1 VREEVEEVASLIDPN
16 TGAVQDGDALEAE
29 LGDLLFA
36 VVNLCR
42 KTGVHGALALDRTNA
57 KFVRRYAAMERLAV
71 ADGKTLTTLS
81 LEEQDRYWDA
91 VKAEERG

>member
-1 VREEVEEVASLIDPN
+1 RDA
-16 TGAVQDGDALEAE
+16 DALEGE

-57 KFVRRYAAMERLAV
+57 KFTRRYAAMEALATSRGLTF
-71 ADGKTLTTLS
+71 AALTLAQ
-81 LEEQDRYWDA
+81 QDELWDA
-91 VKAEERG
+91 IKRDEG

>member
-1 VREEVEEVASLIDPN
+1 
-16 TGAVQDGDALEAE
+16 DALEAE

-57 KFVRRYAAMERLAV
+57 KFVRRYATMERLAA
-71 ADGKTLTTLS
+71 ADGKALPELS
-81 LEEQDRYWDA
+81 LEEQDYYWDA
-91 VKAEERG
+91 VKRGEKVD

>member
-1 VREEVEEVASLIDPN
+1 M
-16 TGAVQDGDALEAE
+16 QDGDALEAE

-42 KTGVHGALALDRTNA
+42 KTGVHGALAPGSHHA

-81 LEEQDRYWDA
+81 LEEQDRYWM
-91 VKAEERG
+91 R